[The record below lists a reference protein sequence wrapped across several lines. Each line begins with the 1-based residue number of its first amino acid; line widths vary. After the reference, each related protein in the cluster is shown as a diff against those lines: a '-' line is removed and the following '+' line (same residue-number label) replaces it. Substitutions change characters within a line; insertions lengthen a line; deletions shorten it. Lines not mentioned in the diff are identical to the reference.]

1 MSLRLNPE
9 ESKVENDTAASV
21 AQNPFTL
28 SAISD
33 MHSSRFVVQGF
44 SSAQRLVVVRAL
56 LRYGAHRDGTHY
68 HTKSQDGLHPAYVAF
83 NPIQK
88 SVQKSLTR
96 TGLVEASLGDVFD
109 AVRLIS
115 IEWWATQLTIYARFL
130 CKTV

>member
-1 MSLRLNPE
+1 MSLGLNPE

-21 AQNPFTL
+21 AQNLFTL

-33 MHSSRFVVQGF
+33 MYSSCFVAQGF
-44 SSAQRLVVVRAL
+44 SSAQCLAAVRAL
-56 LRYGAHRDGTHY
+56 LRYGAHRDSTHY
-68 HTKSQDGLHPAYVAF
+68 RTKSQDGLHPVYVAF

-88 SVQKSLTR
+88 SMQKSLTR
-96 TGLVEASLGDVFD
+96 TGLVEASLGDVFN

-115 IEWWATQLTIYARFL
+115 VKWWTTQLTIYTRFP